1 MIIDLTEAALQDLRS
16 IRDYTLFTWCEEQ
29 EQKYLDGIWAK
40 FETMSADP
48 ERFRRREK
56 WFPGCRFAVH
66 GKHVILFR
74 IEGKVLQIVRVLHG
88 SMDLGSQLE
97 D

>member
-1 MIIDLTEAALQDLRS
+1 MIIDLTEAAVQDLRS
-16 IRDYTLFTWCEEQ
+16 IRDYTLFTWGEVQ
-29 EQKYLDGIWAK
+29 EQIYIDAIWAK

-48 ERFRRREK
+48 ERFRRREEL
-56 WFPGCRFAVH
+56 FPGCRFAVH

-74 IEGKVLQIVRVLHG
+74 VEGKVLQIVRVLHG
-88 SMDLGSQLE
+88 SMDLRSQLE

>member
-16 IRDYTLFTWCEEQ
+16 IRDYTLFTWGEEH
-29 EQKYLDGIWAK
+29 EQNYLDAIWAK
-40 FETMSADP
+40 FETMRADP
-48 ERFRRREK
+48 ERDRRREEL
-56 WFPGCRFAVH
+56 FPGCRFAVH

-74 IEGKVLQIVRVLHG
+74 IEGKVLRIVRLLHG